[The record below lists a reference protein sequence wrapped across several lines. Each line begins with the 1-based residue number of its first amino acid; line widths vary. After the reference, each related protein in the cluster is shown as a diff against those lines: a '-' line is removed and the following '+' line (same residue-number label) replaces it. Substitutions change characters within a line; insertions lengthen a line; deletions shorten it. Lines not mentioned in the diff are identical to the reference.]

1 MYALFVIPNANSYF
15 MRSFDV
21 LSLYTNVPVV
31 ETIDIHLDRV
41 YSDNTVLYEG
51 LQTAEFK

>member
-1 MYALFVIPNANSYF
+1 MIPNANSYF

-51 LQTAEFK
+51 LKTAEFK